1 MGPRNEQAD
10 RHHADVPTLT
20 LRTPE
25 GIELRTELAGVGSRL
40 AAAALDLIL
49 IVSGYL
55 VLILLVAATGYVL
68 SRSGGE
74 FLEGGSDFI
83 LGFLAGG
90 VFLLIPSYLFGVHVL
105 MNGTSPG
112 KRMIGLRVVA
122 ASGHPASLA
131 QHLLRSVVWLVD
143 VVLMIPLPLGVVLIA
158 ATPRGQRLGDLAAG
172 TLVIREPK
180 RSSAEVLW
188 PDETW
193 SAREPKQ
200 LDLSP
205 GMAAK
210 LSEEDVLLMRDS
222 ITRREMPR
230 DLREKLYR
238 DLVRHYAERLGFQP
252 AENTRSS
259 LKELYLFAR
268 ELRQG

>member
-1 MGPRNEQAD
+1 MGARKGEAD
-10 RHHADVPTLT
+10 RHHAVVPTLT

-40 AAAALDLIL
+40 AAGALDLVL
-49 IVSGYL
+49 IIAGYL
-55 VLILLVAATGYVL
+55 VLILFTLLGGYLLGEVGGDVL
-68 SRSGGE
+68 ESS
-74 FLEGGSDFI
+74 SDF
-83 LGFLAGG
+83 LVGFLAGG
-90 VFLLIPSYLFGVHVL
+90 IFLLIPAYLLAVHSL

-112 KRMIGLRVVA
+112 KRMVGLRVVS
-122 ASGHPASLA
+122 ASGYPASFG
-131 QHLLRSVVWLVD
+131 QHVLRSVIWLVD
-143 VVLMIPLPLGVVLIA
+143 VVLMVPVSIGVILIA

-172 TLVIREPK
+172 TLVLREP
-180 RSSAEVLW
+180 RRTSAEVLW
-188 PDETW
+188 PDESWTT
-193 SAREPKQ
+193 REPKQ
-200 LDLSP
+200 LDLTP

-230 DLREKLYR
+230 QLREKLYR
-238 DLVRHYAERLGFQP
+238 DLVQHYAQRLGFTP
-252 AENTRSS
+252 AENTRTS